1 MKNNNAEE
9 ILDPETLQEKAD
21 ELREGVVEDSVRNQ
35 EIEDAEEDLRDDIL
49 SRDRALDELLE
60 ATRWLKKMNDWV
72 NRSEERL
79 AKLKA
84 GLLQR

>member
-84 GLLQR
+84 RSQF